1 MRKDNYKWWA
11 LALLWVTYFLLQGTR
26 QIYGAT
32 LPQIKVDF
40 GVDDVRMGV
49 VASAFFMAYAIAV
62 PFGGLAADFFR
73 RKWVIVLGSALFISG
88 VFLASFAS
96 TIGVLI
102 LTYGILNG
110 VGQSLVPTSSTSII
124 QQLHRESRATALSI
138 YQLAA
143 YAGIILCS
151 VSAGW
156 LGSLGA
162 GGWRKAF
169 LLFGGI
175 GILLVL
181 ALAVFLRDTRPEI
194 PEGASARPAKPR
206 FREALLAMFA
216 KPSAILMTLAFG
228 LSNFGDIGFRTWMPT
243 FLQRTFEGM
252 SPATAAFHAVIWFYA
267 GGFLGV
273 LAGSRLSD
281 RWKRVGRIG
290 ARLDCNLIGLVLCA
304 PAVFFVVRS
313 TSSLVLVAA
322 VLAVYGFVHG
332 FYDSNFIVSFYEV
345 IVPRYRTSAYG
356 LYACGAFVIGS
367 FAPAV
372 LGFLGGTFSLGT
384 AFSSLGAFYLSA
396 AALTLVARTLF
407 LKRDYERE

>member
-11 LALLWVTYFLLQGTR
+11 LALLWLTYFLLQGTR

-96 TIGVLI
+96 TIAVLI

-110 VGQSLVPTSSTSII
+110 VGQSFVPTSSTSII

-162 GGWRKAF
+162 DGWRKAF

-181 ALAVFLRDTRPEI
+181 VLAVILRDTRPVV
-194 PEGASARPAKPR
+194 PEGTSARPVKPR

-281 RWKRVGRIG
+281 LWKRSGRIG

-313 TSSLVLVAA
+313 ASSLVLVAA
-322 VLAVYGFVHG
+322 MLAVYGFVHG

-384 AFSSLGAFYLSA
+384 AFSALGGFYLGA
-396 AALTLVARTLF
+396 AALTLLARTVF
-407 LKRDYERE
+407 LENDYERE